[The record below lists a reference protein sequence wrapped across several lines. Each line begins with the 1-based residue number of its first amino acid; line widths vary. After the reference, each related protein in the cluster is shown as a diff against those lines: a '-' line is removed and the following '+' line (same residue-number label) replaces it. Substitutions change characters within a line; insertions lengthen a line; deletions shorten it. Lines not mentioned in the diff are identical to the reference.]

1 MSHAPTPLVGAAA
14 HPAAVA
20 AVLAHEGGW
29 DEALLIAGPIVA
41 IVGLLLLA
49 KRRVDRF
56 GTGSR
61 AGDQTDD
68 RSIDAPT

>member
-49 KRRVDRF
+49 KRRVDRLAPD
-56 GTGSR
+56 R
-61 AGDQTDD
+61 ADDQSDD